1 MWVCVPTSEI
11 GTSTIYLWWHRSRYV
26 YCSQDQWDI
35 YKLDPRYDCFVKY
48 SPALTEISMKDNP
61 YPPRATSQSD
71 SEEFP
76 TPVYDDEP
84 DPMIV
89 DNDPTPF
96 NPYPP
101 KQKTRSTRRQSPRTP
116 HQFNFTSPFPPF
128 AEETKP
134 RKRRKYYIFTLC
146 VMLIFSCLANVAFQG
161 LRTAEEEENEYF
173 QEDSQNRNTKFYDPK
188 YQKRARTLSP
198 GAKKRS
204 LNAHKTSRRSA
215 RQGKWEQ
222 EKQARREQ
230 RESQFLREVLSE
242 VPIPEA
248 DTNSK
253 F

>member
-1 MWVCVPTSEI
+1 MNSIGKTFFLLNEFLRGRIEI
-11 GTSTIYLWWHRSRYV
+11 
-26 YCSQDQWDI
+26 C
-35 YKLDPRYDCFVKY
+35 P
-48 SPALTEISMKDNP
+48 
-61 YPPRATSQSD
+61 
-71 SEEFP
+71 
-76 TPVYDDEP
+76 
-84 DPMIV
+84 
-89 DNDPTPF
+89 
-96 NPYPP
+96 
-101 KQKTRSTRRQSPRTP
+101 
-116 HQFNFTSPFPPF
+116 
-128 AEETKP
+128 
-134 RKRRKYYIFTLC
+134 
-146 VMLIFSCLANVAFQG
+146 
-161 LRTAEEEENEYF
+161 AEEEENEYF